1 MLLPIR
7 NLLIVLALVAV
18 PSIAAALDLG
28 QTKTAGGLTAY
39 IGMMPAEIVKG
50 HAPSHPEV
58 QAHGGAPSGAH
69 EYHLVV
75 ALFDA
80 ASSARIGDVKV
91 AARVSSLGLA
101 GPRKVLEPMQIAGT
115 ITYGNY
121 FDLPGKGPYRIDV
134 EVERPQGVVR
144 FEFAYDH

>member
-1 MLLPIR
+1 MSLSMR
-7 NLLIVLALVAV
+7 NLLIILALVAV
-18 PSIAAALDLG
+18 PSIAAALYLG

-39 IGMMPAEIVKG
+39 IGMMPSEIVKG
-50 HAPSHPEV
+50 HAPSHPEA
-58 QAHGGAPSGAH
+58 QAHGGAPRGVH

-80 ASSARIGDVKV
+80 ASGARIGDAKV

-101 GPRKVLEPMQIAGT
+101 GPRKVLEPMQIADT
-115 ITYGNY
+115 TTYGNY
-121 FDLPGKGPYRIDV
+121 FDLPGKGSYRIDV

-144 FEFAYDH
+144 LEFAYDH